1 MANKPRIVSVAV
13 GSTVDRDTIVAV
25 DDLGRA
31 YMAIV
36 RDSEGFDWVE
46 LPPLP
51 DEATNW
57 APTPT

>member
-1 MANKPRIVSVAV
+1 MANKPKIVSVAV
-13 GSTVDRDTIVAV
+13 GSTDDRDTVVAV

-36 RDSEGFDWVE
+36 KDSGSFDWVE

-51 DEATNW
+51 DEPTNW
-57 APTPT
+57 APTTT